1 MKERI
6 KKDVLLLILF
16 LIIIGIL
23 QMVQSDFFYVDEIQV
38 EGNNEILKK
47 DIISKLDEFKNKP
60 IVYVNT
66 NLLVSNISSDA
77 RVKEVIIKKS
87 YPNKLKVYIEERKPL
102 AYVMNNDK
110 LFAVDENLNIFTS
123 YDELD
128 NKGLPIVYY
137 NNKDEENDISM
148 IVKSLSK
155 SSLYPLSSEI
165 YKQDDKYIIVLSDGV
180 KVYVKKDVSIKK
192 LNQGYIVYN
201 KEKEQNNSM
210 EYIDL
215 RFELISVR

>member
-1 MKERI
+1 
-6 KKDVLLLILF
+6 
-16 LIIIGIL
+16 
-23 QMVQSDFFYVDEIQV
+23 MVQSDFFYVDEIQV

-148 IVKSLSK
+148 IIKSLSK

-165 YKQDDKYIIVLSDGV
+165 YKQDDKYVIVLSDGV

>member
-38 EGNNEILKK
+38 EGSNEILKK

-165 YKQDDKYIIVLSDGV
+165 YKQDDKYVIVLSDGV

>member
-1 MKERI
+1 
-6 KKDVLLLILF
+6 
-16 LIIIGIL
+16 
-23 QMVQSDFFYVDEIQV
+23 MVQSDFFYVDEIQV

-165 YKQDDKYIIVLSDGV
+165 YKQDDKYVIVLSDGV
-180 KVYVKKDVSIKK
+180 KVYVKKDVSI
-192 LNQGYIVYN
+192 Q
-201 KEKEQNNSM
+201 
-210 EYIDL
+210 
-215 RFELISVR
+215 

>member
-1 MKERI
+1 
-6 KKDVLLLILF
+6 
-16 LIIIGIL
+16 
-23 QMVQSDFFYVDEIQV
+23 MVQSDFFYVDEIQV
-38 EGNNEILKK
+38 EGSNEILKK

-77 RVKEVIIKKS
+77 RVKEGIIKKS

-165 YKQDDKYIIVLSDGV
+165 YKQDDKYVIVLSDGV